1 MKKIFVCDFDGTI
14 NKFDIGNKITRSLL
28 SPEQYNFIDKLYK
41 ERKITNFD
49 IYEKYL
55 AKLISKDGQGIKGII
70 NKYLR
75 ETDGFREFANFVK
88 NENYD
93 LLILSDGFD
102 IYISEFLKKYSL
114 DIPYYANRLIK
125 TEDGYNI
132 IFPNRTEDCNKCGTC
147 KSEVIK
153 KLKENYGEIIYV
165 GDGISDICPS
175 EIVDVF
181 FAKKSI
187 FNKINTNKKFY
198 FYDFNKLK
206 ELISKKGK
214 YKSVIFDLDGTLV
227 DGFDIIYESFNYSLR
242 TLGLKEIPVREIK
255 KVIGPALSEGFR
267 RIVPENLVE
276 EGVKLYRSYYKE
288 RYLERT
294 ILFEK
299 VEEILNFL
307 KDNKIIVGLITN
319 KKQNFAK
326 ELLDY
331 LKISKYF
338 DFIKGADEGY
348 LPKPDSEIMEDVKNS
363 FKLSS
368 EEIIYLGDSEID
380 GVFAKNCNVDFIALG
395 VGLGNEKNLY
405 KYRPM
410 TYLKSINDLY
420 EILKLII
427 L

>member
-147 KSEVIK
+147 KSKVLKKIK
-153 KLKENYGEIIYV
+153 KDYSEIIYV

-181 FAKKSI
+181 FAKRSI

-299 VEEILNFL
+299 VEDILKFL